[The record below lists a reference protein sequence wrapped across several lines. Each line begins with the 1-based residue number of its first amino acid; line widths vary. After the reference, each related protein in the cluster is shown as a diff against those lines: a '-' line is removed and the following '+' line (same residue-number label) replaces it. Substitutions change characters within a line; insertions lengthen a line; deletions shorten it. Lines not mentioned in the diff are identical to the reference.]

1 MPTRIKHPRHL
12 LLIPTARRHQ
22 LLPHNMPSHLQTQ
35 PSCTIIPEVHIRQLA
50 QHLGRGEHV
59 DVLDPQGFENVL
71 LEVVVEGHAGDALE
85 NQAGPVDVDPVFP
98 SRAGLVDEG
107 LGEELGVGAG
117 ELVEAGGAVRVEEFG
132 VEEGVAEAR
141 CGGSVQFSSIPRWGH
156 G

>member
-1 MPTRIKHPRHL
+1 M
-12 LLIPTARRHQ
+12 
-22 LLPHNMPSHLQTQ
+22 
-35 PSCTIIPEVHIRQLA
+35 
-50 QHLGRGEHV
+50 
-59 DVLDPQGFENVL
+59 L

-107 LGEELGVGAG
+107 LGEELRVGAG
-117 ELVEAGGAVRVEEFG
+117 ELVETGGAVRVEEFG

-141 CGGSVQFSSIPRWGH
+141 CGWVRSVQFSPKTGAWLGIEASIKGTYQY